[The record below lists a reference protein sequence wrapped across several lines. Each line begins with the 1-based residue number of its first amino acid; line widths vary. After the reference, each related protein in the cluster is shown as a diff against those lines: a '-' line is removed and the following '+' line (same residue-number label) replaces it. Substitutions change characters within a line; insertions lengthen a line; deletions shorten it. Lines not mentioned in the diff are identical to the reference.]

1 MGWRAYLAKARFAE
15 LRNTFDPSTSLYAAI
30 RALGVQFGSAVER
43 IETVLASPRE
53 ASLLDTSIAMP
64 MLLMNRR
71 TLDTDGRP
79 IERVRSLFRGDRVA
93 FEAVLKE

>member
-1 MGWRAYLAKARFAE
+1 
-15 LRNTFDPSTSLYAAI
+15 
-30 RALGVQFGSAVER
+30 
-43 IETVLASPRE
+43 
-53 ASLLDTSIAMP
+53 MP